1 MGVRGVRGA
10 VTVNKNN
17 AEEIF
22 QETKQLVEEIIRQ
35 NELGADQVAA
45 VFITVTTDLTA
56 DFPAKAVRSVPGW
69 DLVPLMC
76 ATEIPVPGSLEKC
89 IRIMMLANTDLS
101 AGEIHHV
108 FLGNAKKLRPDLIQ
122 DGSLTK

>member
-10 VTVNKNN
+10 ITVNENN

-22 QETKQLVEEIIRQ
+22 QATKQLVEEVIRQ
-35 NELGADQVAA
+35 NELEAEQIAA
-45 VFITVTTDLTA
+45 VFITVTTDLNA
-56 DFPAKAVRSVPGW
+56 DFPAKAVRSVSGW

-76 ATEIPVPGSLEKC
+76 ATEVPVPGSLDKC
-89 IRIMMLANTDLS
+89 IRIMMLANTDLT
-101 AGEIHHV
+101 AAEIHHV

-122 DGSLTK
+122 VDKIV